1 MRDGYHLRR
10 TLATIVV
17 VLTIA
22 SLLLPIG
29 GARDVSPAAD
39 VPGLPETAPEAPSV
53 EAVSFPDPFDTS
65 ANVTEYPLIS
75 RAMMLPGG
83 STDAIMADINRDGID
98 DLVVG
103 VSGQDSK
110 YISLFYGLPDH
121 TFASYPSYNIS
132 LDRNPIALAEM
143 DRYLD
148 GNLSIVVLEERNNV
162 SDKEYVEI
170 LEFIS
175 NTSYSSVSY
184 TAFNN
189 PVDFCVGDFV
199 GDFHPDLAFART
211 GVDPENEIG
220 SVWIIEGPDFDS
232 DAVLDGGK
240 GSNAIV
246 SGDFNDDT
254 LMDVV
259 LANQY
264 DNNLYL
270 FLQNP
275 GTGLS
280 YEKSLTVLGNPV
292 SVVAANLNTDTLADL
307 AILTTTPSAVS
318 FFFQSSGLPST
329 ELYSRSLVTD
339 FSTIAAGDL
348 NGDGAEDLVLL
359 SRTSSVASGFMQ
371 PTPSEGQWP
380 YEPDFMFPTGAGPRN
395 ALIGQIDTDTDSD
408 LVIAAAREDW
418 SGSCLAVYVG
428 AYDGFSNGNATAW
441 TNAYWQAT
449 KIDAGDIDGD
459 DNEDLVLLYPSVS
472 SFGYLL
478 SFSGTTQSWN
488 PGYQP
493 TELVVTD
500 VDGDGTDE
508 VVTAALGGQK
518 VSVSSWN
525 VDDPGTF
532 ESVELI
538 LNGTLD
544 DLDVGDLN
552 NDSLPD
558 IAVAADENH
567 IEIFLNTGG
576 ETPFNSTPD
585 FMVGFSSIP
594 GLTIALGDFDSDG
607 LLDIAYPM
615 PDCKIGILLQQ
626 ETEYGYPFPYSPD
639 MILFHTWSEDF
650 AELWSGDLTGD
661 GLTDIAAR
669 AYGGSELRFFR
680 QEDFTSA
687 VGSYDGLILPEQP
700 SFVSIMDATD
710 DGRADIVAMFSSAD
724 LTFLYKQ
731 TMGVIPDVPSMTFV
745 SGAYPTCAVI
755 GDGTQDHR
763 GDLLICDSGSH
774 SVSMWEQ
781 YNFPPIADAGGPY
794 QAHQGDPLVFDGS
807 SITGYSE
814 IPYMEYRWDFG
825 DGTPMTDWARE
836 PSPTHTYM
844 EIDTFDV
851 TMDVRDPAGLSSSD
865 TTTVEVIDSYPHPD
879 FSWSPLNP
887 HEGEPVTFVNS
898 TYSYDPVVD
907 LTWMVDGIVVSTGL
921 ESTMTVDEFD
931 DGLHTVVLTATDS
944 DGSVAAESKTFA
956 VLALDPELSI
966 VADDSVDE
974 GETVSI
980 SVVVDAWHDG
990 PVDAISSV
998 EWNFSYSG
1006 EPFEAEQDTGTVN
1019 STTYVFGASGVSE
1032 TYVVA
1037 VRVTD
1042 VDGDSNISLFNI
1054 EVFDIGPS
1062 AGFSL
1067 SPSSPEE
1074 GLPFTFEDGTYTYD
1088 GIVDWHWTFT
1098 YPGGATEEYSL
1109 SASEMA
1115 AVEFVVGD
1123 GSYGMSLEVSE
1134 VDGDS
1139 DSFSMAFDVLEVSPE
1154 IVLSVTS
1161 GQSVY
1166 HEFEDLD
1173 LAATVSSYDEVASY
1187 EWDFISLGPQ
1197 FATDRTTDT
1206 NVTTY
1211 AYLWA
1216 GNYTAKVRVTDAD
1229 GSARIEEIDLE
1240 VVDVSLSGTFEDD
1253 VLVSRDDP
1261 ERTSAITFNA
1271 SSLASRFPDISNTLW
1286 EFGDGARE
1294 LILGAP
1300 AEPLIHD
1307 YDPVKNYQANLTLTD
1322 DDGNVLVL
1330 RSSLSMVEPS
1340 VQLVTPA
1347 NNSVIRS
1354 GTPVRFIVG
1363 DDSLPLVSV
1372 EYSIDGGAFL
1382 EFETLYEIGTDGW
1395 ENRTYSIEVRAED
1408 KDGNI
1413 AVRRAISITVDD
1425 LPPEVTVTYIGSS
1438 VFGGDKVNITVHVDE
1453 QNLDPDGVV
1462 LYVRYPGDDSVSPI
1476 LMTSSGS
1483 GDFYALVEVP
1493 MRSGALEY
1501 YIVVEDLAGN
1511 SATTDPYTLT
1521 VELHLLDV
1529 LLPYLLAGAVLAA
1542 LGTGVYFMRERKIS
1556 VDETFVIYHDGRMLA
1571 HTTRRLKP
1579 GMDDQVLSSMFVAIQ
1594 DFIKDSFKDETSF
1607 TLRKLD
1613 FGEKSV
1619 LVEKGSHVYLAVI
1632 LHGKASKKVSS
1643 RMKMVVDEIEER
1655 FSDHLIEWDGDL
1667 DKVRGVNE
1675 MVKKL
1680 YSKAPSLPQGL
1691 LGLRR

>member
-29 GARDVSPAAD
+29 GTRDISITAEAGGSLEV
-39 VPGLPETAPEAPSV
+39 APEAPSV
-53 EAVSFPDPFDTS
+53 EAVAFPDPFDTS
-65 ANVTEYPLIS
+65 VNVTEYPLIS

-83 STDAIMADINRDGID
+83 STDAIMADINKDGLA
-98 DLVVG
+98 DLIVG
-103 VSGQDSK
+103 VSGSASK
-110 YISLFYGLPDH
+110 YVSVFYGLQNN
-121 TFASYPSYNIS
+121 TFTSYPSYNIS
-132 LDRNPIALAEM
+132 LDRNPISLAVI
-143 DRYLD
+143 DRNLD
-148 GNLSIVVLEERNNV
+148 GNLSIVVLEERNDI
-162 SDKEYVEI
+162 SEREYVEI
-170 LEFIS
+170 IEFIS
-175 NTSYSSVSY
+175 NTSYNFFASI
-184 TAFNN
+184 TALNN
-189 PVDFCVGDFV
+189 PVDMCVGDFN
-199 GDFHPDLAFART
+199 GDALPDLAFART
-211 GVDPENEIG
+211 GADPENKIG
-220 SVWIIEGPDFDS
+220 SVWIIEGPDFGS
-232 DAVLDGGK
+232 DAVLDGGR

-246 SGDFNDDT
+246 SGDFNNDT
-254 LMDVV
+254 LLDVV

-264 DNNLYL
+264 DGNLYL
-270 FLQNP
+270 FLQS
-275 GTGLS
+275 GTGLN
-280 YEKSLTVLGNPV
+280 YDKNLTVSGNPV
-292 SVVAANLNTDTLADL
+292 GVVAANLNTDTLADL
-307 AILTTTPSAVS
+307 AVITTAPSAVR
-318 FFFQSSGLPST
+318 FFFQSSGLPSS
-329 ELYSRSLVTD
+329 ELFNRTFAVD
-339 FSTIAAGDL
+339 FSTIAAGDI
-348 NGDGAEDLVLL
+348 NDDGADDLVFL
-359 SRTSSVASGFMQ
+359 SRASSIASGFMQ
-371 PTPSEGQWP
+371 LDPADELWP
-380 YEPDFMFPTGAGPRN
+380 YEPDFTFPTGSSPRN
-395 ALIGQIDTDTDSD
+395 ALVGQMSSDSRSD
-408 LVIAAAREDW
+408 LVIASAREDW
-418 SGSCLAVYVG
+418 SGFSLAVYLG
-428 AYDGFSNGNATAW
+428 SDSGFANGNATTW

-449 KIDAGDIDGD
+449 KVDAGDIDGD
-459 DNEDLVLLYPSVS
+459 DVEDLVLLYPSVP

-478 SFSGTTQSWN
+478 SFSGSTRNWN

-493 TELVVTD
+493 TELVLAD
-500 VDGDGTDE
+500 VDGDGIDE
-508 VVTAALGGQK
+508 VITAALGGLEIT
-518 VSVSSWN
+518 VSSWN
-525 VDDPGTF
+525 PDYTF
-532 ESVELI
+532 DSLEIPLMGNLSDFDIE
-538 LNGTLD
+538 
-544 DLDVGDLN
+544 DLN

-558 IAVAADENH
+558 IAVAVDDSA
-567 IEIFLNTGG
+567 IEIFLNTG
-576 ETPFNSTPD
+576 EVVPFNAVHD
-585 FMVGFSSIP
+585 LVLGLAAIP
-594 GLTIALGDFDSDG
+594 GFTVTLGDFDSDG
-607 LLDIAYPM
+607 LQDIAYPA
-615 PDCKIGILLQQ
+615 PDCHIGILFQREAGEGDL
-626 ETEYGYPFPYSPD
+626 FPSTPD
-639 MILFHTWSEDF
+639 RVIYHTWSDEDF
-650 AELWSGDLTGD
+650 AELWSCDLTGD
-661 GLTDIAAR
+661 GRTDIAAR
-669 AYGGSELRFFR
+669 AYGGSEIRFFD
-680 QEDFTSA
+680 QEDFTSSYS
-687 VGSYDGLILPEQP
+687 SYDGLTFPEAP
-700 SFVSIMDATD
+700 SFVSVMDATD
-710 DGRADIVAMFSSAD
+710 DGKADVVAMFSSAD
-724 LTFLYKQ
+724 LAFLYKQ
-731 TMGVIPDVPSMTFV
+731 DSGVIPDVPSMTFV
-745 SGAYPTCAVI
+745 TGAYPTCAVI

-763 GDLLICDSGSH
+763 GDLLICDSSSH
-774 SVSMWEQ
+774 SVSIWEQ

-794 QAHQGDPLVFDGS
+794 QAYQGDPLVFDGA
-807 SITGYSE
+807 SITGISE

-825 DGTPMTDWARE
+825 DGNVADWARE
-836 PSPTHTYM
+836 PNPTHTYL
-844 EIDTFDV
+844 ELGTFNV
-851 TMDVRDPAGLSSSD
+851 TMDVMDPAGLNSTDS
-865 TTTVEVIDSYPHPD
+865 TTVEVVDSYPHPD

-887 HEGEPVTFVNS
+887 HEGEPVTLVDS

-907 LTWMVDGIVVSTGL
+907 LTWAVDGIVVSTGL
-921 ESTMTVDEFD
+921 EGTVTVDEFD
-931 DGLHTVVLTATDS
+931 DGMHTVALTATDS

-956 VLALDPELSI
+956 VPALAPELSI
-966 VADDSVDE
+966 VAPEAVDE
-974 GETVSI
+974 GENVVL

-998 EWNFSYSG
+998 EWNFSYTG
-1006 EPFEAEQDTGTVN
+1006 EPFVADVSTGTVN
-1019 STTYVFGASGVSE
+1019 STTHVFGASGVSE
-1032 TYVVA
+1032 VYVVA
-1037 VRVTD
+1037 VKVTD
-1042 VDGDSNISLFNI
+1042 IDGDSNISLFNI

-1134 VDGDS
+1134 TDGDG

-1173 LAATVSSYDEVASY
+1173 LAATVSSYDEVVSY

-1229 GSARIEEIDLE
+1229 GSSRIEELDLE
-1240 VVDVSLSGTFEDD
+1240 IVDVPLSGTFEDD
-1253 VLVSRDDP
+1253 IMVSRDDP
-1261 ERTSAITFNA
+1261 ERTSSITFNA
-1271 SSLASRFPDISNTLW
+1271 SALASRFPDISNTLW

-1300 AEPLIHD
+1300 VEPLIHD

-1425 LPPEVTVTYIGSS
+1425 LPPKVTVTYIGTS

-1501 YIVVEDLAGN
+1501 YIIVEDLAGN

-1521 VELHLLDV
+1521 VKLHLLDV

-1579 GMDDQVLSSMFVAIQ
+1579 GMDDQVLSGMFVAIQ